1 MILISKTYEIVTYE
15 SAEHGEA
22 EDHGF
27 IFEDEAFT
35 FSQLVHELREYT
47 QTSSYPCRGSRHD
60 WVTTESD
67 QDYRTGDYT
76 SYSLHFSH
84 KNSPRA
90 EKYWAKAL
98 KLAGLAQ

>member
-1 MILISKTYEIVTYE
+1 MIYISKTFERVTYE

-22 EDHGF
+22 EETGF
-27 IFEDEAFT
+27 VFEDQAFT
-35 FSQLVHELREYT
+35 FRQLVDELREYIH
-47 QTSSYPCRGSRHD
+47 TSSWPMRGSRHD

-84 KNSPRA
+84 INKPQND
-90 EKYWAKAL
+90 KYWAKAL